1 MVLPYP
7 DGSDA
12 EGGAHLVFVIGDDTA
27 YRSNAHRTS
36 LRLSQKTSKAG
47 LIIPAPAF
55 CHPIEAFPTITDGL
69 ILHLLADF
77 PCE

>member
-27 YRSNAHRTS
+27 YRSNAHRHIAPSFTKDQQS
-36 LRLSQKTSKAG
+36 RFDNSGAGVLPSDRGLSNDNRWADIAPFSRLS
-47 LIIPAPAF
+47 L
-55 CHPIEAFPTITDGL
+55 
-69 ILHLLADF
+69 
-77 PCE
+77 